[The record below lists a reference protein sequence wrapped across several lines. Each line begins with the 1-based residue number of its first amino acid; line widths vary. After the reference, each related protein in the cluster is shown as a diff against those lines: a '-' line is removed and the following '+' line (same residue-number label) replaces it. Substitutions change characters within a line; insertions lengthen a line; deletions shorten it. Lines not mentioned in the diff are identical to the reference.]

1 VVDSSGLERTAEQ
14 AQVGVRTLRRWLTED
29 PEFQEDYTA
38 ARKAAFEAGMRRTR
52 ALTSRAVNTLEDL
65 LEAKDHPTVRLGA
78 ARTLVEIGMH
88 QHDAETIMS
97 KLQEIET
104 AQQRRR

>member
-1 VVDSSGLERTAEQ
+1 METW
-14 AQVGVRTLRRWLTED
+14 RR
-29 PEFQEDYTA
+29 
-38 ARKAAFEAGMRRTR
+38 RRPDGRR
-52 ALTSRAVNTLEDL
+52 ALNRGS
-65 LEAKDHPTVRLGA
+65 
-78 ARTLVEIGMH
+78 ARTVAEIGMH